1 MTKRGLDEAGA
12 LAILRSELPDLAR
25 GVRLGIGDDAAVLR
39 ATQGEQVW
47 TIDACMEGA
56 HFLRTWLS
64 AEDLA
69 HKSLHAAV
77 SDVAA
82 MGAKP
87 TAALVQLTLAPWLTA
102 AFLRRF
108 AREQA
113 TVARELGCPIVGG
126 NLTAGERL
134 EIVTTALGQV
144 PGRALLRRGARAG
157 DELWL
162 VGPVGQARLGLL
174 ALEAGLAQKRPL
186 APYVSAFRRP
196 KALLTEGRRLA
207 GVAHACLDVSD
218 GLRRDAPRLAGQS
231 GVRVVIERARLER
244 LLAPPF
250 ASAARTLGVDPVQT
264 MLEGGEDYALLA
276 TGPQGKRP
284 RFARAIGRIEAGEG
298 AWLET
303 NERLFPLTGG
313 FQHHAD

>member
-1 MTKRGLDEAGA
+1 VTQRGLTEARA
-12 LAILRSELPDLAR
+12 LAVLRSELPDLAR

-39 ATQGEQVW
+39 RPKHDQVW
-47 TIDACMEGA
+47 TIDACVEGA
-56 HFLRTWLS
+56 HFHRTWLS

-87 TAALVQLTLAPWLTA
+87 IAALVQLTLAPWLTA
-102 AFLRRF
+102 TFLRRF

-113 TVARELGCPIVGG
+113 SIARELRCPIVGG

-144 PGRALLRRGARAG
+144 PGRTLLRQGARVG

-174 ALEAGLAQKRPL
+174 ALEAGFARRRPF
-186 APYVSAFRRP
+186 APYVLAFRRP
-196 KALLTEGRRLA
+196 QALLGEGLRLA
-207 GVAHACLDVSD
+207 SVAHACLDVSD

-231 GVRVVIERARLER
+231 GVRVVIERVRLER
-244 LLAPPF
+244 LVTSPF
-250 ASAARTLGVDPVQT
+250 GSAAQALGQDPVAT
-264 MLEGGEDYALLA
+264 MLQGGEDYALLA
-276 TGPQGKRP
+276 AGPPGRRP
-284 RFARAIGRIEAGEG
+284 RFARVIGRIERGEG
-298 AWLET
+298 AWLEA
-303 NERLFPLTGG
+303 NRGLEPLTGG
-313 FQHHAD
+313 FQHHAG